1 MNLVKKIHF
10 FLLKVEINCIIE
22 ATHLMLM
29 LYLSYFSEAH
39 PEGITISNYKK
50 IRRLPTPKAHL
61 RDLFKTLLLFTL
73 AVLRRYFLSMQ
84 KPMFNPKK
92 VNMERITAQITNVIE
107 TVSKL
112 GIGLIALGIIA
123 EIIFGQG
130 AIFGASVVSNVSSIV
145 GSIGGE
151 NGFVGLIALLLI
163 VGLLRK

>member
-1 MNLVKKIHF
+1 
-10 FLLKVEINCIIE
+10 
-22 ATHLMLM
+22 
-29 LYLSYFSEAH
+29 
-39 PEGITISNYKK
+39 
-50 IRRLPTPKAHL
+50 
-61 RDLFKTLLLFTL
+61 
-73 AVLRRYFLSMQ
+73 
-84 KPMFNPKK
+84 
-92 VNMERITAQITNVIE
+92 MEKITAQITNVIK
-107 TVSKL
+107 TVSEL

>member
-1 MNLVKKIHF
+1 
-10 FLLKVEINCIIE
+10 
-22 ATHLMLM
+22 
-29 LYLSYFSEAH
+29 
-39 PEGITISNYKK
+39 
-50 IRRLPTPKAHL
+50 
-61 RDLFKTLLLFTL
+61 
-73 AVLRRYFLSMQ
+73 
-84 KPMFNPKK
+84 
-92 VNMERITAQITNVIE
+92 MERITAQITNVIE

-130 AIFGASVVSNVSSIV
+130 AIFGASVVSNVSAIV